1 MDWITRLKNG
11 EAELKELVD
20 RLAQSQGASPCA
32 QVERAYLMR
41 SLAAKLL
48 EMRSFVEDCLAG
60 RNTHERSLLE
70 YRVRVEF
77 PLYSHLDTLSSMSR
91 SYVDWTES
99 GLPSIPA
106 RASGRGERQ
115 AAPVP
120 DPLPVTAD

>member
-20 RLAQSQGASPCA
+20 RLATAQGASPCA

-77 PLYSHLDTLSSMSR
+77 PLYSHLDSLSSMSH
-91 SYVDWTES
+91 SYVDWAET
-99 GLPSIPA
+99 GLPLIPP
-106 RASGRGERQ
+106 RDRSTHQ
-115 AAPVP
+115 PPSVP
-120 DPLPVTAD
+120 TPQPVTAT